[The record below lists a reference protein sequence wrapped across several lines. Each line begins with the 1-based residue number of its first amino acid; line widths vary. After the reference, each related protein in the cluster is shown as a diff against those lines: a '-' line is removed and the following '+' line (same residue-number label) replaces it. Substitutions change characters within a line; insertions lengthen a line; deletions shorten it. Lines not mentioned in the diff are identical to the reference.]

1 MADGTSSSLTVAAPR
16 GTVLGVIAD
25 FAHYPDWATGIRSAE
40 VVEDGE
46 GGLARRVRFNLDAGL
61 IKDSYVL
68 AYEWD
73 GEAGVRWQLAEP
85 GSVLTQMSGAYV
97 LEGEASGTRVKYE
110 LAVATRGLP
119 MPGML
124 KRRAEKM
131 IIDAALRGL
140 KERAEAAAAQGGA
153 GGQGR
158 TPGHPAGR

>member
-25 FAHYPDWATGIRSAE
+25 FSHYPDWATGIRSAE
-40 VVEDGE
+40 VVQDGAD
-46 GGLARRVRFNLDAGL
+46 GRARQVRFSLDAGP

-85 GSVLTQMSGAYV
+85 GSVVTQMSGAYV
-97 LEGEASGTRVKYE
+97 LDDEATGTRVKYE
-110 LAVATRGLP
+110 LTVATRLP
-119 MPGML
+119 MPGL
-124 KRRAEKM
+124 LRRRAEKM

-140 KERAEAAAAQGGA
+140 KERAEAAAAAQGGA
-153 GGQGR
+153 GGQ
-158 TPGHPAGR
+158 

>member
-1 MADGTSSSLTVAAPR
+1 MADGTSSSLTVAAPL
-16 GTVLGVIAD
+16 GTVLSVIAD
-25 FAHYPDWATGIRSAE
+25 FANYPDWATGIRSAD
-40 VVEDGE
+40 VVEDGDD
-46 GGLARRVRFNLDAGL
+46 GLARQVRFSLDAGP

-73 GEAGVRWQLAEP
+73 GDAGVRWRLAEP
-85 GSVLTQMSGAYV
+85 GSVVTQMSGAY
-97 LEGEASGTRVKYE
+97 LFGKEANGTRVKYE
-110 LAVATRGLP
+110 LAVATRLP

-140 KERAEAAAAQGGA
+140 KERAEAEAAAQGGA

-158 TPGHPAGR
+158 TPGHPSGR

>member
-1 MADGTSSSLTVAAPR
+1 MADGTSSSLTVNAPR
-16 GTVLGVIAD
+16 GTVLSVIAD
-25 FAHYPDWATGIRSAE
+25 FAHYPDWASGIRSAE
-40 VVEDGE
+40 VVESDD
-46 GGLARRVRFNLDAGL
+46 GLARKVRFSLDAGP

-73 GEAGVRWQLAEP
+73 GDAGVRWQLAEP
-85 GSVLTQMSGAYV
+85 GSVVTQMSGAY
-97 LEGEASGTRVKYE
+97 LFGNDANGTRVKYE
-110 LAVATRGLP
+110 LAVATRLP

-140 KERAEAAAAQGGA
+140 KERAEAAAADQGGA

-158 TPGHPAGR
+158 IQGHPSGR

>member
-25 FAHYPDWATGIRSAE
+25 FARYPDWATGIRSAE
-40 VVEDGE
+40 VVEDGAD
-46 GGLARRVRFNLDAGL
+46 GLAHRVRFSLDAGP

-85 GSVLTQMSGAYV
+85 GSVVTQMSGAYV
-97 LEGEASGTRVKYE
+97 LEDEATGTRVKYE
-110 LAVATRGLP
+110 LAVATRLP
-119 MPGML
+119 LPGML

-140 KERAEAAAAQGGA
+140 KERAEAAAAQGGTD
-153 GGQGR
+153 GQGR
-158 TPGHPAGR
+158 APGHPTGR